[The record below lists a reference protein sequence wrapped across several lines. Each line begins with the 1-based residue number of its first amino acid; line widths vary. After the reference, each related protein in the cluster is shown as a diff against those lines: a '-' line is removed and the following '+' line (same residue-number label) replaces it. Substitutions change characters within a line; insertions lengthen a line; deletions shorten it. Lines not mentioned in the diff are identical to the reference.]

1 MQRGNG
7 YGVDTTR
14 ALSLFPSLTTTHDIF
29 CTCRPHKLLFSFL
42 FQMFA
47 DA

>member
-14 ALSLFPSLTTTHDIF
+14 ALSLALSLFISL
-29 CTCRPHKLLFSFL
+29 PHNHTRYILYL
-42 FQMFA
+42 
-47 DA
+47 